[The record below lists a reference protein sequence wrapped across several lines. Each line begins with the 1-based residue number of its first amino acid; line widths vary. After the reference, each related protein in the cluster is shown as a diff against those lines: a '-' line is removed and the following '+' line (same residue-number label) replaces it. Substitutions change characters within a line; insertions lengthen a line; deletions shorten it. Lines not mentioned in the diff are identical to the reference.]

1 VEIPN
6 MEVIGI
12 FVKDI
17 LANET
22 DNDHDHDHG
31 EE

>member
-17 LANET
+17 LTNET

>member
-1 VEIPN
+1 MSN

-22 DNDHDHDHG
+22 DNDDHG

>member
-1 VEIPN
+1 VDMSN

-22 DNDHDHDHG
+22 DNDDDG

>member
-1 VEIPN
+1 MSN

-22 DNDHDHDHG
+22 DNDHDHG

>member
-1 VEIPN
+1 

>member
-1 VEIPN
+1 LEMSN
-6 MEVIGI
+6 MEIIGI

-22 DNDHDHDHG
+22 DNDHDHG